1 MDNKHEYY
9 MPLGVHEFLIWA
21 KNFVEV
27 ARANKTAFGFTDAEL
42 DPLKTGVDGL
52 DAALLKADGETATKE
67 DLRYKNTVFEDV
79 RHQFQTFVNTQV
91 KYNDKIDNEGRANLR
106 THIPDT
112 TRTTIPAPADLALLR
127 ITPLE
132 GHGHRIDFV
141 SAATGKKSIP
151 YGMSGVALACK
162 ILEDGEPV
170 PETGE
175 QLPDTELITGSP
187 HEKRYPPNM
196 AGKRAAYAAAW
207 QNKKGEKGKF
217 SDVQVQVIP

>member
-9 MPLGVHEFLIWA
+9 MPLGVHEFLGWG

-42 DPLKTGVDGL
+42 DPLKAGIDGL
-52 DAALLKADGETATKE
+52 DAALVKAEGETASKE
-67 DLRYKNTVFEDV
+67 DTRHKNTVFEDV
-79 RHQFQTFVNTQV
+79 RHQFQNFVNIQV

-106 THIPDT
+106 THIQDT
-112 TRTTIPAPADLALLR
+112 SRTTIPVPADLALLR
-127 ITPLE
+127 ITPID

-151 YGMSGVALACK
+151 YGMSGVVLASK

-175 QLPDTELITGSP
+175 QLTDTEMITGSP
-187 HEKRYPPNM
+187 HEKRYPPNL
-196 AGKRAAYAAAW
+196 AGKRVAYSAAW